1 MVLCKCI
8 SFSYIHSAF
17 FQEKLDDEYH
27 RKIEENRQAAE
38 ERTAKKRAKRLKKKK
53 NAKVKAKKPKSS
65 QQQKVSSSDSSSE
78 DDDEQNKPDETIN
91 QCEESKEL
99 IQITKTNYK
108 IQSPGEKDTAIKNTV
123 EPQSNQSINEKEEDN
138 DNSCVHTDT

>member
-1 MVLCKCI
+1 MVQCKCI
-8 SFSYIHSAF
+8 SFLYIHSAF

-27 RKIEENRQAAE
+27 SKIEENRQAAE

-53 NAKVKAKKPKSS
+53 NAKAKAKKPKTS

-78 DDDEQNKPDETIN
+78 EDDEQNKADESTN
-91 QCEESKEL
+91 RSAESKEL
-99 IQITKTNYK
+99 IKITEKNYK
-108 IQSPGEKDTAIKNTV
+108 FQSPGEKDTAIQNTV

-138 DNSCVHTDT
+138 DNSCVDTYT